1 MKYMIAPGKSFT
13 TPNCG
18 VVSEYQEVT
27 PKKIGSMF
35 DSLKK
40 AGAIVEM
47 SERPEVVHSV
57 NLRKPR
63 YKEQFPDRK
72 LQAPAVAEVRKVE
85 VIEPIKKKEPYVKK
99 QEVKVIEEIEELEI
113 IPETKL
119 DEEDEKDL
127 F

>member
-35 DSLKK
+35 DMLLKS
-40 AGAIVEM
+40 GAIVEL
-47 SERPEVVHSV
+47 SARPDVVHSV
-57 NLRKPR
+57 NLRPKV
-63 YKEQFPDRK
+63 KEQFPDRR
-72 LQAPAVAEVRKVE
+72 LQAPSVAEVRKVE
-85 VIEPIKKKEPYVKK
+85 VIEPIKKKPMDFRKK
-99 QEVKVIEEIEELEI
+99 EVVEEIKEVEE

-119 DEEDEKDL
+119 DDSEDL